1 MISDGVYGMTDGQ
14 HTQGH
19 ERDIMSQFEDPGEE
33 NLDAGQRE
41 LLAKTKTAFNELE
54 KLTKNVALYGR
65 SHPSVGRF
73 RERFLETISVMLQ
86 ELERIE
92 FLIGPYEFTLFEHP
106 VYQNPSPEDNFIYQ
120 LYLDGVRHI
129 SFERGLE
136 QEELDR
142 FVDILM
148 TDWDDPTLFED
159 DMVTLMWTENF
170 QHINYVVVD
179 SFNEDIIA
187 GDDHIYT
194 VPGVIESVRAKSD
207 PSALAPSREAQS
219 MGGRSARIKALDL
232 SSTSLTTGDVD
243 GFSEQ
248 PFAMDE
254 EEFVALKTMLTT
266 TGRETLEKFIEI
278 LFKVQLTGDEDES
291 TRHGRITG
299 LFDQISALLLKT
311 ERVGELERLLRKIRR
326 LTGPKG
332 QRIPANVEA
341 IALIFRHWSEMDFI
355 ERVTTQL
362 GDPHYR
368 FTPSVLA
375 ICGLLNST
383 AAPHLAQIASRA
395 SRPDVRQQIYD
406 LVREKLPGQER
417 EVSLLLGSASRGLAQ
432 ELLRILSKQGTAAH
446 LGYAVHQAMR
456 NADGAVRLQ
465 ALTVLPQG
473 ELQRHQDLLFNAL
486 DDGEKGVRSKA
497 IHLLARVRTAQT
509 HARIMKSMES
519 KAFANYALDEK
530 RRYYTAVALTG
541 DACAFLLER
550 FNASGGLLS
559 RRANEQVRH
568 CAAVALGV
576 GLHRDAVPLFE
587 KELKRRLKSDVVVEG
602 VTWAL
607 NHLEGD
613 REERTRQLY
622 DILFANSLSS
632 GRGGRPND

>member
-1 MISDGVYGMTDGQ
+1 
-14 HTQGH
+14 
-19 ERDIMSQFEDPGEE
+19 MSQFEDPNEDH
-33 NLDAGQRE
+33 LDAGQRA
-41 LLAKTKTAFNELE
+41 LLEKTKTAFNELE

-65 SHPSVGRF
+65 NHPSVGRF
-73 RERFLETISVMLQ
+73 RERFLDTISVLLQ

-92 FLIGPYEFTLFEHP
+92 FLIGPYEFTLFEQA

-136 QEELDR
+136 QDELDR

-170 QHINYVVVD
+170 QHIQYVVVD

-187 GDDHIYT
+187 GDEHIYT
-194 VPGVIESVRAKSD
+194 VPGVVENVRAKSD
-207 PSALAPSREAQS
+207 PSTLAPSQNEPAE
-219 MGGRSARIKALDL
+219 GGRSARIKALDL
-232 SSTSLTTGDVD
+232 SSTSLTQSDVA

-254 EEFVALKTMLTT
+254 EEFLALKAMLTT

-291 TRHGRITG
+291 TRQGRITG

-341 IALIFRHWSEMDFI
+341 IALIFRHWSEMEFI

-375 ICGLLNST
+375 ICGLLNNT
-383 AAPHLAQIASRA
+383 AVPYLAQIASRA
-395 SRPDVRQQIYD
+395 SRPDVRQQIFD
-406 LVREKLPGQER
+406 LVREKIPGHER
-417 EVSLLLGSASRGLAQ
+417 EVSLLLGTANRGLAQ
-432 ELLRILSKQGTAAH
+432 ELLRILSKLGSATQ

-456 NADGAVRLQ
+456 NVDGAVRLQ

-473 ELQRHQDLLFNAL
+473 ELQRHQELLFNAL
-486 DDGEKGVRSKA
+486 QDTEKGVRSKA
-497 IHLLARVRTAQT
+497 IHLLARVRTPQT
-509 HARIMKSMES
+509 HERIMES
-519 KAFANYALDEK
+519 IRGKVFTEYELDEK
-530 RRYYTAVALTG
+530 RRYYTAAALTG
-541 DACAFLLER
+541 DASPFLFEK

-576 GLHRDAVPLFE
+576 GLHRQAVPLFE
-587 KELKRRLKSDVVVEG
+587 KELKRRLRSDVVVEG
-602 VTWAL
+602 VEWAL

-622 DILFANSLSS
+622 DIFFANSLAS
-632 GRGGRPND
+632 GRGERPND